1 MIFMFRNLPISM
13 MEGAVAKFGP
23 WALVLCLSI
32 CLWIPTYGQEK
43 SEKIQFEI
51 LVLGMKIGDL
61 NVTKYQVGDTLH
73 YLAESKV
80 QFWLFGTVNVE
91 MFTHAKYVGGYF
103 MKSISRSNTNRGNFS
118 SSIYWDGKKYVVDA
132 TSHKFENREPIVG
145 LVEWSPSR
153 MFFEELKEGKKFL
166 SEVYGLTTTVKKL
179 DPNVYET
186 SIAGNENQY
195 FYQFG
200 KLQKVVLENPIKNFQ
215 YKRVQ

>member
-1 MIFMFRNLPISM
+1 MFRILPISM
-13 MEGAVAKFGP
+13 TAGAAVNNYI
-23 WALVLCLSI
+23 WLLVFVMTVG
-32 CLWIPTYGQEK
+32 LWVPAFSQEK
-43 SEKIQFEI
+43 PEEIQFEI

-80 QFWLFGTVNVE
+80 QFWFFGKVDVDL
-91 MFTHAKYVGGYF
+91 FTHTKFVGGYF
-103 MKSISRSNTNRGNFS
+103 MKSLSRSNTNRGNFS

-132 TSHKFENREPIVG
+132 KSYKFENQEPVIG
-145 LVEWSPSR
+145 LVEWCPAR
-153 MFFEELKEGKKFL
+153 MFFEELQEGKKFM
-166 SEVYGLTTTVKKL
+166 SEVYGLTTTIKKL
-179 DPNVYET
+179 QPNVYQT

-200 KLQKVVLENPIKNFQ
+200 KLQRVVLESSIKNFQ